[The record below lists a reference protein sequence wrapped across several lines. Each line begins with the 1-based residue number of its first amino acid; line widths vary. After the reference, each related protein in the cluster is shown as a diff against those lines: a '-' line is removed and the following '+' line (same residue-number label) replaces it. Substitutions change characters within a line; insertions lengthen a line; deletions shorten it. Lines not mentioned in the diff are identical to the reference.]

1 MESSNGKHFLKS
13 DLTRKAADWDR
24 MMGTQRL
31 CEIHFFPAP
40 TQIWGGHY
48 KLQRSWGVDTKISHK
63 DCFAVT

>member
-1 MESSNGKHFLKS
+1 MYTKHFRKMESSNGKHFLKS

-40 TQIWGGHY
+40 T
-48 KLQRSWGVDTKISHK
+48 
-63 DCFAVT
+63 